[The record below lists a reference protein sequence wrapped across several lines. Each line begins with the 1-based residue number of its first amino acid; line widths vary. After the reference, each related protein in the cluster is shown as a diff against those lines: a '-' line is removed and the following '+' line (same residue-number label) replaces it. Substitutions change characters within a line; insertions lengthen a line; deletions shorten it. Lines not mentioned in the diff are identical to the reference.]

1 MNNYARVMV
10 YHEWLYIYLSSYT
23 IYRLRYM
30 TGEMI
35 DDVMM
40 TSSIQIEGFIDEKSV
55 TCDLLCFV
63 TACLEFQ
70 LKNKQDIRQGD
81 NLYQLVLFIYFLLE
95 WYLYSMVRNNISAVG
110 FEGTGFA
117 NRRYYRFNESLFMT
131 SKTKST
137 NNVLKP
143 YVRSD
148 GIPET

>member
-1 MNNYARVMV
+1 MIMNNYARVMV

-30 TGEMI
+30 TGEMIDDVMI

-81 NLYQLVLFIYFLLE
+81 NLYQLVLFIYSLLE
-95 WYLYSMVRNNISAVG
+95 WYLY
-110 FEGTGFA
+110 
-117 NRRYYRFNESLFMT
+117 
-131 SKTKST
+131 
-137 NNVLKP
+137 
-143 YVRSD
+143 
-148 GIPET
+148 